1 MAARWTRR
9 SERGVFGC
17 DGASRRRVSGTC
29 KRVGREQARSLPAAC
44 RRPLPLPANGGVA
57 SLFFYPAYLPF
68 VLAPAQR
75 RAHVVAKLVIERLV
89 EVHLL
94 FFGEGEREREL
105 EEKERKDER
114 RRAISTVFVSFARG
128 VRCVFSFCFGSVK
141 VQQRSRET
149 DGTCPRGCECRG
161 AQSRKSGRTRLSS
174 PSLRSIFCA
183 SRRRRAAMPS
193 FFSRPLPLST
203 LSSLFFPSSIFSSA

>member
-1 MAARWTRR
+1 MQESWERASEVAACCLSPPVAVAGEWRGRISLLLSCLPPLRPRSRSAAGPRSCQTRHRATRR
-9 SERGVFGC
+9 GPSLVFWRG
-17 DGASRRRVSGTC
+17 R
-29 KRVGREQARSLPAAC
+29 
-44 RRPLPLPANGGVA
+44 
-57 SLFFYPAYLPF
+57 
-68 VLAPAQR
+68 
-75 RAHVVAKLVIERLV
+75 
-89 EVHLL
+89 
-94 FFGEGEREREL
+94 EREREL